1 MRGRGLVATSIGL
14 VVLLVGAWGIGI
26 ATSGEGSII
35 NPVAS
40 LANLKENKVVPVA
53 LPRDDAF
60 LVYDEGEVFAL
71 SADAQHLGDD
81 VVFCESSQLFESP
94 AHGEKFDIR
103 GFYYGGPAQR
113 GLARYPVRIE
123 GDEIFL
129 DLDHPVEG
137 PERGEGPTREP
148 QGPFCIPT

>member
-1 MRGRGLVATSIGL
+1 MRRRGLVATSIAL
-14 VVLLVGAWGIGI
+14 VVLLIGALGIGL
-26 ATSGEGSII
+26 ATSGTGSII

-40 LANLKENKVVPVA
+40 LANLKKNKVVPVA

-103 GFYYGGPAQR
+103 GFYYAGPAQR

-129 DLDHPVEG
+129 DLDHPIEG
-137 PERGEGPTREP
+137 PPRGESPPREP
-148 QGPFCIPT
+148 QGPFCVHP